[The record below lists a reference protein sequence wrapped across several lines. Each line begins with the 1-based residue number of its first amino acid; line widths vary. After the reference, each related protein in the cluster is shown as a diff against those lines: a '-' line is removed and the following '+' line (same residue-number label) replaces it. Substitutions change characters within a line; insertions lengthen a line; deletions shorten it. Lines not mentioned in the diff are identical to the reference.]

1 MRFLLTISIMLLSIC
16 VTAQIMNNNILLNAG
31 CTQRPPVFVQVKHTD
46 YAASATY
53 SFTIDAT
60 PIEGNLMFLA
70 IGGVQNRTASITGG
84 GWELNS
90 FVTPGGTQYY
100 AYKFAGPA
108 ESTSIEV
115 TFTGGTLQGAL
126 HYLEFENVDMDAP
139 ILAVDDE
146 AQHFTAATSK
156 NWGAYNVDNASV
168 YIQTIVFDGTKN
180 NSVNNGFSTPSTG
193 SRHNAAYRVYSDA
206 VTGENTTWSF
216 DSATGSVGMVA
227 FRGQQ
232 VDCTTASQI
241 TMGSF
246 TTLWGSTTVTFNN

>member
-1 MRFLLTISIMLLSIC
+1 MKFFYTILFLFGLISG
-16 VTAQIMNNNILLNAG
+16 TAQIMNNNILLDAG
-31 CTQRPPVFVQVKHTD
+31 CNQRPPVFVQVKHTD

-84 GWELNS
+84 GWELSS
-90 FVTPGGTQYY
+90 FATPSGTQYY
-100 AYKFAGPA
+100 AYKFAGPS

-115 TFTGGTLQGAL
+115 TFTGGTLQGSL
-126 HYLEFENVDMDAP
+126 HYLEFSNVDLDAP
-139 ILAVDDE
+139 ILAIDDE
-146 AQHFTAATSK
+146 AQHFTTATSK
-156 NWGAYNVDNASV
+156 SWGSFDVANASV
-168 YIQTIVFDGTKN
+168 YIQTITFDDTKN

-193 SRHNAAYRVYSDA
+193 SRHNAAYKIYSDESLS
-206 VTGENTTWSF
+206 ENTTWSF

-232 VDCTTASQI
+232 TDCTSGGQI

-246 TTLWGSTTVTFNN
+246 STLWGSTTVTFND